1 MKSATVVLYPD
12 PTISH
17 LVSMVEFGKLIHTHH
32 PSLSVIIIIIP
43 TPNET
48 AKYINTVTP
57 SITFHHLPTNII
69 PPDFSSDHVDR
80 AFGIPELYNPLVHQA
95 LVAIS
100 EKSTIKAVIL
110 DFFTN
115 AAFHVSKNLH
125 LPTYYFFTGG
135 ASLLCV
141 FLNIPTLHNTKDS
154 NTNYFDVPGVP
165 PIHASD
171 LPPVIIQENNNF
183 INTSINMAN
192 SCGIILNTFT
202 GFEKR
207 AVDTLRGGKCIPEGV
222 TPPIY
227 LIGPLISSGIQ
238 VDHECLKWL
247 KTQPSKSVVFLC
259 FGSMGV
265 FKKDQ
270 LKEIAVGLERSGLR
284 FLWVVR
290 NPPSDDE
297 NESSSGGK
305 EFELD
310 DILPEGFLTR
320 TRDKGLVVKNWAPQ
334 QAVLSHWSVGG
345 FVSHCGWN
353 SILES
358 VVAGV
363 PMVAWPLYAEQKM
376 NRVYLVKEMKVAV
389 AVKTSVNDFVT
400 AGEVEEKVREL
411 MAGKEGKGVRERV
424 LEMSGRAKA
433 AVDDSGSSRVELF
446 KLTQPW
452 VAR

>member
-1 MKSATVVLYPD
+1 MESATVVLYPD
-12 PTISH
+12 PTIGH
-17 LVSMVEFGKLIHTHH
+17 LVSMVEFGKLIHTK
-32 PSLSVIIIIIP
+32 LSVIILIIP

-48 AKYINTVTP
+48 AAKYINTVTP

-95 LVAIS
+95 LVTIS

-115 AAFHVSKNLH
+115 AAFQVSKNLLH

-171 LPPVIIQENNNF
+171 LPPVIIQENNF

-192 SCGIILNTFT
+192 SRGIILNTFT

-207 AVDTLRGGKCIPEGV
+207 AVDTLRDPEGV

-227 LIGPLISSGIQ
+227 LIGPLIASGDDT
-238 VDHECLKWL
+238 DHECLKWL
-247 KTQPSKSVVFLC
+247 KTQASKSVVFLC

-265 FKKDQ
+265 FKKQQ
-270 LKEIAVGLERSGLR
+270 LKEIAVGLERSGHR
-284 FLWVVR
+284 FLWVVH
-290 NPPSDDE
+290 PDDE
-297 NESSSGGK
+297 NESNSG
-305 EFELD
+305 ELD
-310 DILPEGFLTR
+310 DILPEGFLTG
-320 TRDKGLVVKNWAPQ
+320 TRDKGLVVKDWAPQ
-334 QAVLSHWSVGG
+334 QAVLSHGSVGV
-345 FVSHCGWN
+345 F
-353 SILES
+353 
-358 VVAGV
+358 
-363 PMVAWPLYAEQKM
+363 
-376 NRVYLVKEMKVAV
+376 VAV
-389 AVKTSVNDFVT
+389 GVKMSVDGFVT
-400 AGEVEEKVREL
+400 AREVKEKVREL
-411 MAGKEGKGVRERV
+411 IAGEEGKGMRERV

-433 AVDDSGSSRVELF
+433 AVDDGGSSLVELF
-446 KLTQPW
+446 KLTHPW
-452 VAR
+452 VAG